1 MHGRGREVAGP
12 ARPTAGVRAASPAGG
27 DNGGMKRTR
36 LGDEHTPEAVRRRLS
51 APPRISYLR
60 DFIYGAIDGA
70 VTTFAVVAGVEGAD
84 LSAAVVLIL
93 GAANLIADGFSM
105 AVSNYLGLRAE
116 LQQVERARREEERH
130 IELLPE
136 GEREEIRQI
145 FAAKGFAGEDLERV
159 VDVITGDREL
169 WVKTMLSEELGMGGA
184 VPHPL
189 RAGAT
194 TLLAFVVVGSLPL
207 AVFVVDAIA
216 PGGVAHP
223 FAWSAALTAVA
234 FFAVGSLK
242 ARFVGQAWWKSGLE
256 TLAVGGA
263 AALLAYWVGA
273 LLSGVV

>member
-1 MHGRGREVAGP
+1 MQDEEGRQTKLQASHTRQAIRSRLAAGP
-12 ARPTAGVRAASPAGG
+12 V
-27 DNGGMKRTR
+27 
-36 LGDEHTPEAVRRRLS
+36 H
-51 APPRISYLR
+51 SYLR

-84 LSAAVVLIL
+84 LSAEVVLVL

-116 LQQVERARREEERH
+116 LQQLERARREEERH
-130 IELLPE
+130 IDLLPE

-159 VDVITGDREL
+159 VEVITADREL
-169 WVKTMLSEELGMGGA
+169 WVRTMLSEELGMGGA

-189 RAGAT
+189 RAGAA
-194 TLLAFVVVGSLPL
+194 TLLAFVVVGALPL

-273 LLSGVV
+273 LLAGVV